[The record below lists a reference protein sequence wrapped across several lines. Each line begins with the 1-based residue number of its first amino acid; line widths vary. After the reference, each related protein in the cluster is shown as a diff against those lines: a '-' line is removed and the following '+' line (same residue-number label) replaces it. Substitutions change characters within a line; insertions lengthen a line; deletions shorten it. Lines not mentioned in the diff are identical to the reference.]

1 VARPPAGRPNA
12 DEPVQPD
19 DEESIP
25 FTEDPLDSDDAN
37 DEDDTRDEAP
47 DAVDDLGHEPERTA
61 TVDRF
66 WKRVRVDP
74 LEIALPGGAGYT
86 LRAYRQNTEIT
97 PADVSGREDEVPMAR
112 RRGTS
117 VELDDDGDLLDEAEI
132 TDDLADEDRAEDEVD
147 EDFDEDLDEEA
158 VDEVDE
164 SAGDVVEEVP
174 LFLSHGGHLLVFR
187 SVESL
192 VEFVLSD
199 AEHDLQQIDTWDSVT
214 QGIRSEYVVSLPD
227 DTYELD
233 LVVKNLRGGHDAW
246 DPELLVRSG
255 QLARD
260 LGHAL
265 RIEPV
270 VLALAPGSPLDDL
283 DDALR
288 ATTDGGLGSFFARRK
303 LKKIGAE
310 TASLGWRTVIG
321 KISAVVDWRD

>member
-19 DEESIP
+19 DEEPIP
-25 FTEDPLDSDDAN
+25 FTEDPI
-37 DEDDTRDEAP
+37 DEDDATDEDDGEP
-47 DAVDDLGHEPERTA
+47 DDIGDLGTGSESGRTTTA
-61 TVDRF
+61 DRF

-74 LEIALPGGAGYT
+74 VEIALPGGAGYT
-86 LRAYRQNTEIT
+86 LRAYRQNTEII
-97 PADVSGREDEVPMAR
+97 PADVSEREDDVPMPR
-112 RRGTS
+112 RRTA
-117 VELDDDGDLLDEAEI
+117 VDDVDDGDLLDESEV
-132 TDDLADEDRAEDEVD
+132 TDELADADEDDELD
-147 EDFDEDLDEEA
+147 ED
-158 VDEVDE
+158 DE
-164 SAGDVVEEVP
+164 SAEDSDDDEPGELVEEVP

-187 SVESL
+187 SAESL
-192 VEFVLSD
+192 AEFVLSD
-199 AEHDLQQIDTWDSVT
+199 GEHDLQQLDTWDAVT
-214 QGIRSEYVVSLPD
+214 RGIQPEYVVSLPD

-265 RIEPV
+265 HIEPV

-288 ATTDGGLGSFFARRK
+288 AAADGGLGSFFARRK
-303 LKKIGAE
+303 LKKVGAE
-310 TASLGWRTVIG
+310 TASIGWRTVIG
-321 KISAVVDWRD
+321 KIAAVVDWRD

>member
-1 VARPPAGRPNA
+1 MARPPAGRPNA

-25 FTEDPLDSDDAN
+25 FTEDPLDEDDVS
-37 DEDDTRDEAP
+37 DEDDARDEAP
-47 DAVDDLGHEPERTA
+47 DAVDDLGGEPGRTP

-74 LEIALPGGAGYT
+74 VEIALPGGAGYT
-86 LRAYRQNTEIT
+86 LRAYRQNTDIT
-97 PADVSGREDEVPMAR
+97 PADVSEREDEVTMPR
-112 RRGTS
+112 HRGTA

-132 TDDLADEDRAEDEVD
+132 TDDLADEDLAEDEL
-147 EDFDEDLDEEA
+147 DEDLDEED
-158 VDEVDE
+158 VDELDE
-164 SAGDVVEEVP
+164 PAGDVVEEVP

-187 SVESL
+187 SAESL
-192 VEFVLSD
+192 VDFVLSD
-199 AEHDLQQIDTWDSVT
+199 AEHDLQQIDTWDLVT
-214 QGIRSEYVVSLPD
+214 RGIQSEYVVSLPD

-288 ATTDGGLGSFFARRK
+288 AAADGGLGSFFARRK
-303 LKKIGAE
+303 LKKVGAE

>member
-1 VARPPAGRPNA
+1 MARPPAGRPSA
-12 DEPVQPD
+12 DEPDQP
-19 DEESIP
+19 DEESFP
-25 FTEDPLDSDDAN
+25 FTEDPLDE
-37 DEDDTRDEAP
+37 DEVSGADDTRDEAP
-47 DAVDDLGHEPERTA
+47 DAVDDLGREPRRTP

-86 LRAYRQNTEIT
+86 LRAYRQNTDIT
-97 PADVSGREDEVPMAR
+97 PADVSEREDDVPMPR
-112 RRGTS
+112 HRGAT
-117 VELDDDGDLLDEAEI
+117 LAFDDDSDLLDKSEI
-132 TDDLADEDRAEDEVD
+132 TDDLADEDLAADEVD
-147 EDFDEDLDEEA
+147 EELDEDVDDDVVEPDE
-158 VDEVDE
+158 
-164 SAGDVVEEVP
+164 VVEEVP

-187 SVESL
+187 SAESM

-199 AEHDLQQIDTWDSVT
+199 AEHDLQQLDTWDTVT
-214 QGIRSEYVVSLPD
+214 RGIQSEYVVSLPD

-265 RIEPV
+265 QIEPV

-283 DDALR
+283 DEALR
-288 ATTDGGLGSFFARRK
+288 AAADGGLGSFFARRK

-321 KISAVVDWRD
+321 KIAAVVDWRD

>member
-1 VARPPAGRPNA
+1 MARPPAGRPNA
-12 DEPVQPD
+12 DEPNQP

-25 FTEDPLDSDDAN
+25 FKEDPLDEDEVSA
-37 DEDDTRDEAP
+37 EDDTTDEAP
-47 DAVDDLGHEPERTA
+47 DAVDDLGREPGRTP

-86 LRAYRQNTEIT
+86 LRAYRQNTDIT
-97 PADVSGREDEVPMAR
+97 PADVSEREGEVPMPR
-112 RRGTS
+112 RLGTA
-117 VELDDDGDLLDEAEI
+117 VEFDDDGDLLDESEI
-132 TDDLADEDRAEDEVD
+132 TDDLADADLAEDET
-147 EDFDEDLDEEA
+147 DEDLDEDVED
-158 VDEVDE
+158 VDDE
-164 SAGDVVEEVP
+164 LVEPDGDVVEEVP
-174 LFLSHGGHLLVFR
+174 VFLSHGGRLLVFR
-187 SVESL
+187 SAESL

-199 AEHDLQQIDTWDSVT
+199 AEHDLQQIDTWDTVT
-214 QGIRSEYVVSLPD
+214 QGIQPEYVVSLPD

-283 DDALR
+283 DDRLR
-288 ATTDGGLGSFFARRK
+288 AAADGGLGSFFARRR

-310 TASLGWRTVIG
+310 TASLAWRTVIG
-321 KISAVVDWRD
+321 KIAAVVDWRD

>member
-1 VARPPAGRPNA
+1 MARPPAGRPNA

-25 FTEDPLDSDDAN
+25 FTEDPLDSDDVS
-37 DEDDTRDEAP
+37 DEDDARDEAP
-47 DAVDDLGHEPERTA
+47 DAVDDLGREPGRTSS
-61 TVDRF
+61 VDRF

-86 LRAYRQNTEIT
+86 LRAYRQNTDIT
-97 PADVSGREDEVPMAR
+97 PADVSEREDEVPMPR

-117 VELDDDGDLLDEAEI
+117 AELDDDGDLLDDAEI
-132 TDDLADEDRAEDEVD
+132 TDDLADEDLAEDEPD
-147 EDFDEDLDEEA
+147 EELDEDLDEEA
-158 VDEVDE
+158 DDEVDE
-164 SAGDVVEEVP
+164 AAGDVVEEVP

-187 SVESL
+187 SAESL

-214 QGIRSEYVVSLPD
+214 RGIHSEYVVSLPD

-265 RIEPV
+265 RIESV

-283 DDALR
+283 DDSLR
-288 ATTDGGLGSFFARRK
+288 AAADGGLGSFFARRR
-303 LKKIGAE
+303 LKKIGTE

>member
-1 VARPPAGRPNA
+1 MARPPAGRPNA

-25 FTEDPLDSDDAN
+25 FTEDPVDD
-37 DEDDTRDEAP
+37 DDVG
-47 DAVDDLGHEPERTA
+47 DADDLGDEEPDGVDGLGGAPGRTQA
-61 TVDRF
+61 VDRF

-86 LRAYRQNTEIT
+86 LRAYRQNTDIT
-97 PADVSGREDEVPMAR
+97 PADVSEREDEVPMPR
-112 RRGTS
+112 RRAS
-117 VELDDDGDLLDEAEI
+117 AVELDEDGDLLDEAEI
-132 TDDLADEDRAEDEVD
+132 SDDLADEDVD
-147 EDFDEDLDEEA
+147 DLDEET
-158 VDEVDE
+158 VDDDGGPDGE
-164 SAGDVVEEVP
+164 VVEEVP
-174 LFLSHGGHLLVFR
+174 LFLSQGGHLLVFR
-187 SVESL
+187 SADSL

-199 AEHDLQQIDTWDSVT
+199 AEHDLQQLDTWDSVT
-214 QGIRSEYVVSLPD
+214 RGIQPEYVVSLPD

-288 ATTDGGLGSFFARRK
+288 AAADGGLGSFFARRR

>member
-19 DEESIP
+19 DESVP
-25 FTEDPLDSDDAN
+25 FTEDPV
-37 DEDDTRDEAP
+37 DEDEAIDEEDGEP
-47 DAVDDLGHEPERTA
+47 DDVDDVGGGSEPRRTP

-74 LEIALPGGAGYT
+74 VEIALPGGAGYT
-86 LRAYRQNTEIT
+86 LRAYRENTEII
-97 PADVSGREDEVPMAR
+97 PADVSAREDEVPMPHR
-112 RRGTS
+112 RAA
-117 VELDDDGDLLDEAEI
+117 VDDLDEDGDLLDEAEV
-132 TDDLADEDRAEDEVD
+132 TDELADADEDLEDD
-147 EDFDEDLDEEA
+147 EFAEDLDET
-158 VDEVDE
+158 DEDDTADE
-164 SAGDVVEEVP
+164 DEPAGDVVEEVP
-174 LFLSHGGHLLVFR
+174 LFLSQGGHLLVFR
-187 SVESL
+187 SADSL
-192 VEFVLSD
+192 VEFVASD
-199 AEHDLQQIDTWDSVT
+199 AEHDLQQLDTWDSVAR
-214 QGIRSEYVVSLPD
+214 GIQPGYVVSLPD

-288 ATTDGGLGSFFARRK
+288 AAADGGLGSFFARRK

>member
-25 FTEDPLDSDDAN
+25 FSEDPLDEDDVS
-37 DEDDTRDEAP
+37 DEDDTADTADE
-47 DAVDDLGHEPERTA
+47 LGREPGRTA
-61 TVDRF
+61 TADRF

-97 PADVSGREDEVPMAR
+97 PADVSAREDDVSMPR
-112 RRGTS
+112 RRGTA
-117 VELDDDGDLLDEAEI
+117 VDVDDEGDLLDEAEI
-132 TDDLADEDRAEDEVD
+132 ADDLADEELDEDELD
-147 EDFDEDLDEEA
+147 EELDEDLDEEA
-158 VDEVDE
+158 VDEDVE
-164 SAGDVVEEVP
+164 PAGDVVEEVP
-174 LFLSHGGHLLVFR
+174 LFLSQGGHLLVFR
-187 SVESL
+187 SAESL

-214 QGIRSEYVVSLPD
+214 RGIRSEYVVSLPD

-288 ATTDGGLGSFFARRK
+288 GAADGGLGSFFARRK
-303 LKKIGAE
+303 VKKIGAE

-321 KISAVVDWRD
+321 KISSVVDWRD

>member
-1 VARPPAGRPNA
+1 VARPPAGRPHA
-12 DEPVQPD
+12 DEPDQPD

-25 FTEDPLDSDDAN
+25 FMEDPP
-37 DEDDTRDEAP
+37 DEDDVSDADDPGDEEP
-47 DAVDDLGHEPERTA
+47 DDPGREPGRTP

-66 WKRVRVDP
+66 WKRMRVDP
-74 LEIALPGGAGYT
+74 LEIAMPGGAGYT
-86 LRAYRQNTEIT
+86 LRAYRQNTDIT
-97 PADVSGREDEVPMAR
+97 PADVSERDDEVPMPR
-112 RRGTS
+112 RRGS
-117 VELDDDGDLLDEAEI
+117 AVALDDDDDLLDEAEV
-132 TDDLADEDRAEDEVD
+132 TDDLADEDLDETELD
-147 EDFDEDLDEEA
+147 DADDLDEETA
-158 VDEVDE
+158 D
-164 SAGDVVEEVP
+164 DVVEEVP
-174 LFLSHGGHLLVFR
+174 LFLSQGGHLLAFR
-187 SVESL
+187 SPESL
-192 VEFVLSD
+192 VAFVLSD
-199 AEHDLQQIDTWDSVT
+199 AEHDLQQLDTWDALT
-214 QGIRSEYVVSLPD
+214 RGIQPEYVESLPD

-265 RIEPV
+265 RIESV

-288 ATTDGGLGSFFARRK
+288 AAADGGIGSFFARRR

>member
-12 DEPVQPD
+12 DEPDQPD
-19 DEESIP
+19 DEESFP
-25 FTEDPLDSDDAN
+25 FTEDPLD
-37 DEDDTRDEAP
+37 EDDVSDQDAGDDEP
-47 DAVDDLGHEPERTA
+47 DDVDGSEPGRTPTA
-61 TVDRF
+61 ERF

-74 LEIALPGGAGYT
+74 VEIALPGGAGYT
-86 LRAYRQNTEIT
+86 LRAYRQNTDIT
-97 PADVSGREDEVPMAR
+97 PADVSARDEDVPMPR
-112 RRGTS
+112 RRAAD
-117 VELDDDGDLLDEAEI
+117 VELDEDGDLQDEAEVS
-132 TDDLADEDRAEDEVD
+132 DDLGDERLDEDELDDEFDDDLDETAVD
-147 EDFDEDLDEEA
+147 EDVEP
-158 VDEVDE
+158 
-164 SAGDVVEEVP
+164 AGDVVEEVP
-174 LFLSHGGHLLVFR
+174 LFLSQGGHLLVFR
-187 SVESL
+187 STESL
-192 VEFVLSD
+192 VDFVLSD
-199 AEHDLQQIDTWDSVT
+199 AEHDLQQLDTWDSVT
-214 QGIRSEYVVSLPD
+214 RGIQPEYVASLPD

-233 LVVKNLRGGHDAW
+233 LVVKNLRGGRDAW

-265 RIEPV
+265 QIEPV

-288 ATTDGGLGSFFARRK
+288 AAGDGGLGSFFARRK

>member
-25 FTEDPLDSDDAN
+25 FTEDPP
-37 DEDDTRDEAP
+37 DEDDVGDADDPGDEEP
-47 DAVDDLGHEPERTA
+47 DDVGEPGRTA
-61 TVDRF
+61 VVDRF

-86 LRAYRQNTEIT
+86 LRAYRQNTDIT
-97 PADVSGREDEVPMAR
+97 PADVSEREDEVPMPR
-112 RRGTS
+112 RRAS
-117 VELDDDGDLLDEAEI
+117 AVELDDDGDLLDEAEI
-132 TDDLADEDRAEDEVD
+132 SDDLAE
-147 EDFDEDLDEEA
+147 EDLDETEFEDD
-158 VDEVDE
+158 VEPD
-164 SAGDVVEEVP
+164 GDVVEEVP
-174 LFLSHGGHLLVFR
+174 LFLSQGGHLLVFR
-187 SVESL
+187 SAESL

-199 AEHDLQQIDTWDSVT
+199 AEHDLQQLDTWDSVT
-214 QGIRSEYVVSLPD
+214 RGIQPEYVVSLPD
-227 DTYELD
+227 DAYELD

-265 RIEPV
+265 RIESV

-288 ATTDGGLGSFFARRK
+288 AAADGGLGSFFARRR

>member
-25 FTEDPLDSDDAN
+25 FSEDPLDEDDVS
-37 DEDDTRDEAP
+37 DEDDTADTADTADE
-47 DAVDDLGHEPERTA
+47 LGRESGRTA
-61 TVDRF
+61 TADRF

-97 PADVSGREDEVPMAR
+97 PADVSAREDDVSMPR
-112 RRGTS
+112 RRGTA
-117 VELDDDGDLLDEAEI
+117 VDVDDEGDLLDEAEI
-132 TDDLADEDRAEDEVD
+132 ADDLADEELDEDELD
-147 EDFDEDLDEEA
+147 EELDEDLDEEA
-158 VDEVDE
+158 VDEDVE
-164 SAGDVVEEVP
+164 PAGDVVEEVP
-174 LFLSHGGHLLVFR
+174 LFLSQGGHLLVFR
-187 SVESL
+187 SAESL

-214 QGIRSEYVVSLPD
+214 RGIRSEYVVSLPD

-288 ATTDGGLGSFFARRK
+288 GAADGGLGSFFARRK
-303 LKKIGAE
+303 VKKIGAE

-321 KISAVVDWRD
+321 KISSVVDWRD

>member
-25 FTEDPLDSDDAN
+25 FTEDPLDEDDVS
-37 DEDDTRDEAP
+37 DEDGTRDEAP
-47 DAVDDLGHEPERTA
+47 DAVDDLGREPGRTQ

-86 LRAYRQNTEIT
+86 LRAYRQNTDIT
-97 PADVSGREDEVPMAR
+97 PADVSAREDDVSMPR
-112 RRGTS
+112 RLGTPA
-117 VELDDDGDLLDEAEI
+117 ELDDDGDLLDEAEV
-132 TDDLADEDRAEDEVD
+132 TDDLADEDLDEDE
-147 EDFDEDLDEEA
+147 LDEERDEED
-158 VDEVDE
+158 VDEVVEPD
-164 SAGDVVEEVP
+164 GDVVEEVP
-174 LFLSHGGHLLVFR
+174 LFLSHAGHLLVFR
-187 SVESL
+187 SAESL

-214 QGIRSEYVVSLPD
+214 RGIQSEYVVSLPD

-260 LGHAL
+260 LAHAL

-270 VLALAPGSPLDDL
+270 VLTLAPGSPLDDL

-288 ATTDGGLGSFFARRK
+288 AAADGGLGSFFARRK

>member
-25 FTEDPLDSDDAN
+25 FTEDPLDEDDVDDADDPADEESDD
-37 DEDDTRDEAP
+37 
-47 DAVDDLGHEPERTA
+47 VDDLGSEPGRTQA
-61 TVDRF
+61 VDRF
-66 WKRVRVDP
+66 WKRVRIDP

-86 LRAYRQNTEIT
+86 LRAYRQNTDIT
-97 PADVSGREDEVPMAR
+97 PADVSEREDEVPMPR
-112 RRGTS
+112 RRAS
-117 VELDDDGDLLDEAEI
+117 AVELDDDGDLLDEAEI
-132 TDDLADEDRAEDEVD
+132 SDDLADRDLDETEFDDDVD
-147 EDFDEDLDEEA
+147 DLDEET
-158 VDEVDE
+158 VDDDVEPDGE
-164 SAGDVVEEVP
+164 VVEEVP
-174 LFLSHGGHLLVFR
+174 LFLSQGGHLLVFR
-187 SVESL
+187 SADSL

-199 AEHDLQQIDTWDSVT
+199 AEHDLQQLDTWDSVT
-214 QGIRSEYVVSLPD
+214 RGIQPEYVVSLPD

-288 ATTDGGLGSFFARRK
+288 AAADGGLGSFFARRR

>member
-19 DEESIP
+19 DESVP
-25 FTEDPLDSDDAN
+25 FTEDA
-37 DEDDTRDEAP
+37 DED
-47 DAVDDLGHEPERTA
+47 DAVDDEPDDDLDDDLEAPDEVDGAARRTPTA
-61 TVDRF
+61 DRF

-74 LEIALPGGAGYT
+74 VEIALPGGAGYT
-86 LRAYRQNTEIT
+86 MRAYRQNTDIT
-97 PADVSGREDEVPMAR
+97 PADVSEREDDVPLPTR
-112 RRGTS
+112 RAATL
-117 VELDDDGDLLDEAEI
+117 EFDEDEPDDDLG
-132 TDDLADEDRAEDEVD
+132 AEDELEAD
-147 EDFDEDLDEEA
+147 ELDEEE
-158 VDEVDE
+158 DEETDE
-164 SAGDVVEEVP
+164 DGPDGQAAGDVVEEVP
-174 LFLSHGGHLLVFR
+174 LFLSQGGHLLVFR
-187 SVESL
+187 SAESL
-192 VEFVLSD
+192 VEFVVSD

-214 QGIRSEYVVSLPD
+214 RGIQSEWVVSLPD

-246 DPELLVRSG
+246 DPGLLVRSG

-288 ATTDGGLGSFFARRK
+288 AVADGGLGSFFARRK
-303 LKKIGAE
+303 LKKVGAE

-321 KISAVVDWRD
+321 KISAIVDWRD